1 MKSPFVLNDHFEADM
16 NMGMRD
22 AMELN

>member
-22 AMELN
+22 AVELN